1 MIPGRNE
8 TLRINGRARL
18 LRDAPFFDDLIVK
31 GHRPVLVLLVEIDQT
46 TDNKVRWKL
55 VWEFLEEYRWEPA
68 HAQPP
73 LLQDQPSPVGD
84 DRWDALLAALAEH
97 LAAQHDLAPA
107 GWTESRVLAR
117 PYVGNAT

>member
-55 VWEFLEEYRWEPA
+55 VWEFLEEYRCGASTRPA
-68 HAQPP
+68 SAAPG
-73 LLQDQPSPVGD
+73 S
-84 DRWDALLAALAEH
+84 ALA
-97 LAAQHDLAPA
+97 
-107 GWTESRVLAR
+107 GWR
-117 PYVGNAT
+117 